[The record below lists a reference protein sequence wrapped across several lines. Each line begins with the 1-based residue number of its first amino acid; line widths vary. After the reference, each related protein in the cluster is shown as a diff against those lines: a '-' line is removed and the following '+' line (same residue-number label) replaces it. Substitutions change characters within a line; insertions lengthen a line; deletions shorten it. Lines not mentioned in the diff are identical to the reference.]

1 MYVYIQG
8 GLTNS
13 LKQIYGSASSVV
25 ALLDGN
31 KGSGSNE
38 GDEEPSVTP
47 ADHETGNKLADA
59 LSEAISNGYN
69 EGSGKKF
76 PYISFFGGLS
86 DQNSNSWVE
95 VAVIRNLDGTFSVY
109 NNGNSSGYGAGG
121 LHKQ

>member
-59 LSEAISNGYN
+59 LSLSLIHIS
-69 EGSGKKF
+69 
-76 PYISFFGGLS
+76 PRRILGGPETCLKRPGTMGIRRPLS
-86 DQNSNSWVE
+86 VWGLFTCPDLGWN
-95 VAVIRNLDGTFSVY
+95 RT
-109 NNGNSSGYGAGG
+109 AGRR
-121 LHKQ
+121 

>member
-59 LSEAISNGYN
+59 LSEAISNGYS

-86 DQNSNSWVE
+86 QSE
-95 VAVIRNLDGTFSVY
+95 QQQLG
-109 NNGNSSGYGAGG
+109 GSGCDKKSGWDIFCIQQRQLQWIWSRGAT
-121 LHKQ
+121 